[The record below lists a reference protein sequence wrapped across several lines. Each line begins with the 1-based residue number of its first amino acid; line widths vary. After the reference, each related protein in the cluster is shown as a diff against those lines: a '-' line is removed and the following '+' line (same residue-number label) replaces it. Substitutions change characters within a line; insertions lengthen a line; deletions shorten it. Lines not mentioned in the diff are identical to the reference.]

1 MKAVFIFILG
11 MLIAIFLL
19 LPNNGNSTTSKDL
32 YKDPLGIGQTTY
44 KKDLTQLDKM
54 IISMAKSLINTDQ
67 MDSDF
72 EFTSED
78 RSTRYSTY

>member
-19 LPNNGNSTTSKDL
+19 LPNNGNSSTSKDV
-32 YKDPLGIGQTTY
+32 YKDPLEIGQTTY
-44 KKDLTQLDKM
+44 KKDLTQFDKM

-72 EFTSED
+72 EFTSEA
-78 RSTRYSTY
+78 RSTHHSTY